1 MGAYAASK
9 SALIR
14 LTESMSAE
22 LKHQGINVNHVM
34 PSIIDTPDNR
44 AAMPDADASRW
55 VAPAALADVIAFL
68 ASDGAAA
75 IHGAAIPVT
84 GLVD

>member
-1 MGAYAASK
+1 MHRFVMFWKAAC
-9 SALIR
+9 
-14 LTESMSAE
+14 
-22 LKHQGINVNHVM
+22 
-34 PSIIDTPDNR
+34 
-44 AAMPDADASRW
+44 
-55 VAPAALADVIAFL
+55 AALADVIAFL